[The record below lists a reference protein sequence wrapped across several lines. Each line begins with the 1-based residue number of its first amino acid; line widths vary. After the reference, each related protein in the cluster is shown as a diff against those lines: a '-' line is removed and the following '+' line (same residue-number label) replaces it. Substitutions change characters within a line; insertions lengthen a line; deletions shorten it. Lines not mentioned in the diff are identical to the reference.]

1 MVGWG
6 QLGIGIWLGSERVR
20 WAIFEQVRPS
30 ETCSEASQATMTHCQ
45 SIDCIHAVCTL
56 MKHA

>member
-6 QLGIGIWLGSERVR
+6 QLGIGIWFWLGSEHVR

-30 ETCSEASQATMTHCQ
+30 QRQVRQPSLTVSQPI
-45 SIDCIHAVCTL
+45 IDGFMQFVQL
-56 MKHA
+56 